1 MHIKHLHQKWN
12 YGSYILMIDVEK
24 DYDEDVSKAT
34 HTIIDDE
41 GNETIAPIS
50 PYEFSRGCLEFYI
63 DCNMPSKKNNGGYNY
78 RWDDLSKIYYSVDF
92 AKQMKNNNKEHD
104 VK

>member
-1 MHIKHLHQKWN
+1 MFIKHLHQKWN
-12 YGSYILMIDVEK
+12 YGSYILMIDVEQ

-41 GNETIAPIS
+41 GNKTIAPVS

-63 DCNMPSKKNNGGYNY
+63 DCNMPSKKDNGGHNY

-92 AKQMKNNNKEHD
+92 AKQMKNNNKEYD

>member
-1 MHIKHLHQKWN
+1 
-12 YGSYILMIDVEK
+12 MIDVEQ

-41 GNETIAPIS
+41 GNKTIAPVS

-63 DCNMPSKKNNGGYNY
+63 DCNMPSKKDNGGHNY

-92 AKQMKNNNKEHD
+92 AKQMKNNNKEYD